1 MSHEKARVML
11 VKAKTLRTQPQ
22 AFQDYINQ
30 YFELKNIGGVEYYFA
45 FLILSLSNLSCKAPK
60 GVARGHGCDI
70 DLFKAG
76 LPDGQRLSDWIYSKL
91 QDHEQTDIIQI
102 SKDWDNG
109 CIGSLSED

>member
-1 MSHEKARVML
+1 MSHKDASIVF
-11 VKAKTLRTQPQ
+11 VKAETLRVHPQ

-45 FLILSLSNLSCKAPK
+45 FLVLSLSNLSYQAPK

-76 LPDGQRLSDWIYSKL
+76 LPDNQRLSDWIYTKL
-91 QDHEQTDIIQI
+91 KDPEQKDIIRI
-102 SKDWDNG
+102 SKDWDDG
-109 CIGSLSED
+109 CIGSYRED